1 MSVIFLN
8 VRWSVIVLRL
18 RRSSLRSPAR
28 WPGKSVGVAKASSIA
43 VTSCS
48 WMCWRA
54 STCSCLHRVRRHY
67 PRTRECVSLVIRAKP
82 LTCHCVSSPQ
92 ARSWALTSPGVWWW
106 RAIWV
111 ECLSASLAWMTK
123 SSSTNRGKEELL
135 KMLGKG
141 FRVPHAYA
149 MSLLVCL
156 LFALKMTFVWILCFS
171 IQNCKVCGL
180 FRLLKLSVSVASLFL
195 CATTVS

>member
-1 MSVIFLN
+1 MVRYCPQTKEEQSQITSQVTGQIGWRREGIKYRRNELFLDVLESVNLLMSPQGETALPEALLV
-8 VRWSVIVLRL
+8 SV
-18 RRSSLRSPAR
+18 
-28 WPGKSVGVAKASSIA
+28 
-43 VTSCS
+43 
-48 WMCWRA
+48 
-54 STCSCLHRVRRHY
+54 CL
-67 PRTRECVSLVIRAKP
+67 LVIRAKP